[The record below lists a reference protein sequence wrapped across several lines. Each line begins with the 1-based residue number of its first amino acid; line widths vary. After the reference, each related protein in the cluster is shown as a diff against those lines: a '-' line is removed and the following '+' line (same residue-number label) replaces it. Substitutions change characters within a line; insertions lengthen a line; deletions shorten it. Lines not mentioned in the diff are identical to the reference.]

1 MPRTNSPGKPVK
13 SFRLSVAGIGQLK
26 EMAFYMGR
34 SESDVLEVAL
44 DRMYR
49 EEIRFNRA
57 VREKID
63 PQDQYKIDHKEKEKN
78 EID

>member
-1 MPRTNSPGKPVK
+1 MPKTNSPGKAVK

-26 EMAFYMGR
+26 EMALYMGR
-34 SESDVLEVAL
+34 SESDILEVAL

-57 VREKID
+57 VRENID
-63 PQDQYKIDHKEKEKN
+63 PQDQYKIDRTE
-78 EID
+78 

>member
-63 PQDQYKIDHKEKEKN
+63 PQDQYKIDHTEKEKN

>member
-63 PQDQYKIDHKEKEKN
+63 PQDQYKIDHNEREKN